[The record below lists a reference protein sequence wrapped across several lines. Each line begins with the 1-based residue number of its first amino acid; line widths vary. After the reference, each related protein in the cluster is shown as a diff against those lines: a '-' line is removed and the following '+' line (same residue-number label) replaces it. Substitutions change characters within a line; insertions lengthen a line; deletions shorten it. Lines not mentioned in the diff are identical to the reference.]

1 MGELILILGGARSG
15 KSAEAVRMARERGSG
30 KVLYV
35 ATAEPGDDEMRFR
48 IEKHRAERPAGWHT
62 LEAPYNV
69 GQAIGRQ
76 PDGRQAIG
84 RQPDG
89 RQPDGRQPDGYATI
103 IVDCITLL
111 VSNLMVGRPDPYA
124 GAVQKSVVEEIAAIV
139 QAAKAM
145 PSASQM
151 IIVSNEVGTGLAPL
165 TPLGR
170 AFRDLVGQ
178 ANQTLATAADRAVL
192 MVAGLALL
200 LKGEEPERQGSAQIG
215 ANANEATVR
224 DE

>member
-69 GQAIGRQ
+69 G
-76 PDGRQAIG
+76 QAIG

>member
-1 MGELILILGGARSG
+1 VGELILILGGARSG

-76 PDGRQAIG
+76 PDG
-84 RQPDG
+84 
-89 RQPDGRQPDGYATI
+89 YATI

-124 GAVQKSVVEEIAAIV
+124 DAVQKSVVEEIAAIV
-139 QAAKAM
+139 QAAKEM

>member
-15 KSAEAVRMARERGSG
+15 KSAEAVRMARERGTG
-30 KVLYV
+30 QVLYV

-76 PDGRQAIG
+76 PDG
-84 RQPDG
+84 
-89 RQPDGRQPDGYATI
+89 YATI

-111 VSNLMVGRPDPYA
+111 VSNLMVDRPDPYA
-124 GAVQKSVVEEIAAIV
+124 DAVQKSVVEEIAAIV
-139 QAAKAM
+139 QAAKEI

-151 IIVSNEVGTGLAPL
+151 VIVSNEVGTGLAPL

-170 AFRDLVGQ
+170 AFRDLMGQ

>member
-48 IEKHRAERPAGWHT
+48 IEKHRAERPARWHT

-69 GQAIGRQ
+69 GQAI
-76 PDGRQAIG
+76 
-84 RQPDG
+84 G

-111 VSNLMVGRPDPYA
+111 VSNLMVDRPDPYA
-124 GAVQKSVVEEIAAIV
+124 DAVQKSVVEEIAAIV
-139 QAAKAM
+139 QAAKEM

>member
-15 KSAEAVRMARERGSG
+15 KSAEAVGMARERGSG

-76 PDGRQAIG
+76 PDG
-84 RQPDG
+84 
-89 RQPDGRQPDGYATI
+89 YATI

-124 GAVQKSVVEEIAAIV
+124 DAVQKSVVEEIAAIV
-139 QAAKAM
+139 QAAKEM

-151 IIVSNEVGTGLAPL
+151 IVVSNEVGTGLAPL

>member
-35 ATAEPGDDEMRFR
+35 ATAEPGDDEMQFR

-76 PDGRQAIG
+76 PDG
-84 RQPDG
+84 
-89 RQPDGRQPDGYATI
+89 YATI

-124 GAVQKSVVEEIAAIV
+124 DAVQKSVVEEIAAIV

-145 PSASQM
+145 PSAGQM

>member
-15 KSAEAVRMARERGSG
+15 KSAEAVRMARERGGG

-62 LEAPYNV
+62 LEAPHNV
-69 GQAIGRQ
+69 GQAILRKS
-76 PDGRQAIG
+76 
-84 RQPDG
+84 
-89 RQPDGRQPDGYATI
+89 DGYATI

-124 GAVQKSVVEEIAAIV
+124 DAVQKGVVEEIAAIV

-145 PSASQM
+145 PSTSQM

>member
-1 MGELILILGGARSG
+1 
-15 KSAEAVRMARERGSG
+15 
-30 KVLYV
+30 
-35 ATAEPGDDEMRFR
+35 
-48 IEKHRAERPAGWHT
+48 
-62 LEAPYNV
+62 
-69 GQAIGRQ
+69 
-76 PDGRQAIG
+76 
-84 RQPDG
+84 
-89 RQPDGRQPDGYATI
+89 
-103 IVDCITLL
+103 
-111 VSNLMVGRPDPYA
+111 MVGRPDPYA

>member
-48 IEKHRAERPAGWHT
+48 IEKHRAERPTDWHT

-76 PDGRQAIG
+76 PDG
-84 RQPDG
+84 
-89 RQPDGRQPDGYATI
+89 YVTI

-111 VSNLMVGRPDPYA
+111 VSNLMVDRPDPYA
-124 GAVQKSVVEEIAAIV
+124 DAVQKSVVEEIAAIV
-139 QAAKAM
+139 QAAKEM

-151 IIVSNEVGTGLAPL
+151 IVVSNEVGTGLAPL

>member
-48 IEKHRAERPAGWHT
+48 IEKHRAERPTGWHT

-69 GQAIGRQ
+69 GQAI
-76 PDGRQAIG
+76 
-84 RQPDG
+84 
-89 RQPDGRQPDGYATI
+89 GRQPDGYATI

-111 VSNLMVGRPDPYA
+111 VSNLMVNRPDPYA
-124 GAVQKSVVEEIAAIV
+124 DAVQKSVVEEIAAIV
-139 QAAKAM
+139 QAAKEM

-192 MVAGLALL
+192 MVAGLVLL
-200 LKGEEPERQGSAQIG
+200 LKGEELERQGSAQIG

>member
-15 KSAEAVRMARERGSG
+15 KSAEAVRMARDRGGG

-62 LEAPYNV
+62 LEAPYNI
-69 GQAIGRQ
+69 GQAI
-76 PDGRQAIG
+76 
-84 RQPDG
+84 
-89 RQPDGRQPDGYATI
+89 GRQPDGYATI

-111 VSNLMVGRPDPYA
+111 VSNLVVDRPDPYA
-124 GAVQKSVVEEIAAIV
+124 DAVQKSVVEEIAAIV
-139 QAAKAM
+139 QSARAM
-145 PSASQM
+145 PSASRM

-178 ANQTLATAADRAVL
+178 ANQTLAAAADRAVL

-215 ANANEATVR
+215 SNANEATVR

>member
-48 IEKHRAERPAGWHT
+48 IEKHRAERPARWHT

-89 RQPDGRQPDGYATI
+89 YATI

-111 VSNLMVGRPDPYA
+111 VSNLMVDRPDPYA
-124 GAVQKSVVEEIAAIV
+124 DAVQKSVVEEIAAIV
-139 QAAKAM
+139 QAAKEM

-200 LKGEEPERQGSAQIG
+200 LKGEEPERQGSAQSG

>member
-48 IEKHRAERPAGWHT
+48 IEKHRAERPARWHT

-89 RQPDGRQPDGYATI
+89 RQPDGYATI

-111 VSNLMVGRPDPYA
+111 VSNLMVDRPDPYA
-124 GAVQKSVVEEIAAIV
+124 DAVQKSVVEEIAAIV
-139 QAAKAM
+139 QAAKEM

-200 LKGEEPERQGSAQIG
+200 LKGEEPERQGSAQSG

>member
-15 KSAEAVRMARERGSG
+15 KSAEAVRMARERGDG
-30 KVLYV
+30 QVLFV
-35 ATAEPGDDEMRFR
+35 ATAEPGDDEMRLR

-76 PDGRQAIG
+76 PDGRQS
-84 RQPDG
+84 
-89 RQPDGRQPDGYATI
+89 DGYATI

-111 VSNLMVGRPDPYA
+111 VSNLMVDRPDPYA
-124 GAVQKSVVEEIAAIV
+124 DAVQKVVVEEIAAIV

>member
-15 KSAEAVRMARERGSG
+15 KSAEAVRMARERGGG

-76 PDGRQAIG
+76 PDG
-84 RQPDG
+84 
-89 RQPDGRQPDGYATI
+89 YATI

-111 VSNLMVGRPDPYA
+111 VSNLMVDRPDPYA
-124 GAVQKSVVEEIAAIV
+124 DAVQKSVVEEIAAIV
-139 QAAKAM
+139 QAAKEM

-151 IIVSNEVGTGLAPL
+151 IVVSNEVGTGLAPL